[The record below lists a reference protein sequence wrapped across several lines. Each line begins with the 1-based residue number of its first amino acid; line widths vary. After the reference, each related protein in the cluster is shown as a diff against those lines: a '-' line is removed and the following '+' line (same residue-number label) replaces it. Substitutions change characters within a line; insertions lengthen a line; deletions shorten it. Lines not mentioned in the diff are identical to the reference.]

1 MALINSSRS
10 KGLAKLA
17 LPLVAPGLAASIGA
31 AVLLGAAGYAFTAV
45 SVVALSGG
53 IIMVPLRYY
62 PALVLLALVIVP
74 AVNLSLEA
82 ETPILLKPL
91 AGQASAVFVLGT
103 ASLGRFL
110 ISGRR
115 FRLPFFV
122 WSALGLY
129 IVFIGATLL
138 VGAVQDSLAD
148 SFVDDSRRKLTY
160 MLAVFVGAIAV
171 TDGGSGWQHKNLIAP
186 VAGLSAALSIWYWLW
201 ANVSLP
207 APPFLTELFEN
218 AAGAFAYGARS
229 VFPFSQDSPNGA
241 AIVFVVLA
249 TLVAVPLLKLTDERP
264 RIGTWIV
271 IILLALATLS
281 TESRTGLLV
290 AGVALISWLLMTGG
304 NRRLLLVGA
313 SIAIAAIVFLS
324 WNQFMGEDR
333 ALTLA
338 ASTFEA
344 RLEIWSQ
351 AGTEIRDS
359 PILGHGFGYSAQPRF
374 SQGGSSSI
382 DGSTPSL
389 GLTSIHNDYLGA
401 ILDGGVLGLSLLIG
415 VLFSFLALG
424 TRLFLQPEAS
434 GVGVGFLSF
443 LIALITSMLTIASFQ
458 LPTLQVFIWL
468 FLGIAG
474 ATLANSNHV
483 EAQESRPPSV
493 ARAFHLARNK
503 SSI

>member
-1 MALINSSRS
+1 MGFQTDPDPRPGHALALINSSRS

-218 AAGAFAYGARS
+218 AAGAFAYGAALR
-229 VFPFSQDSPNGA
+229 FPF
-241 AIVFVVLA
+241 
-249 TLVAVPLLKLTDERP
+249 
-264 RIGTWIV
+264 
-271 IILLALATLS
+271 
-281 TESRTGLLV
+281 
-290 AGVALISWLLMTGG
+290 
-304 NRRLLLVGA
+304 
-313 SIAIAAIVFLS
+313 
-324 WNQFMGEDR
+324 
-333 ALTLA
+333 
-338 ASTFEA
+338 
-344 RLEIWSQ
+344 
-351 AGTEIRDS
+351 
-359 PILGHGFGYSAQPRF
+359 QPRF
-374 SQGGSSSI
+374 TEWRSHRLRCAGHVSR
-382 DGSTPSL
+382 
-389 GLTSIHNDYLGA
+389 GA
-401 ILDGGVLGLSLLIG
+401 ITETHRRAPQDRNLDCDNFAGIG
-415 VLFSFLALG
+415 DA
-424 TRLFLQPEAS
+424 
-434 GVGVGFLSF
+434 
-443 LIALITSMLTIASFQ
+443 I
-458 LPTLQVFIWL
+458 
-468 FLGIAG
+468 
-474 ATLANSNHV
+474 N
-483 EAQESRPPSV
+483 
-493 ARAFHLARNK
+493 
-503 SSI
+503 